1 MALLPGDDGPYV
13 FESLVPRES
22 GGHGLLDHLVERFT
36 YRDRRG
42 WLECIARGDVSLGGE
57 VQSDPERILVG
68 NERLGCLAR
77 DFSEPDIPTGWRVV
91 ACGEGWLAVDK
102 PSGMPIHST
111 PRIYRQTL
119 VWQVRRLLGADWTP
133 AHRLDRDTSGLVL
146 FARGKILPR
155 WLGRAF
161 ARHGVEKEY
170 LALVSGALQG
180 PIDAEGSIGLA
191 GDPAIPLRRETRP
204 DGQEARTRLIPFASD
219 PAGRG
224 TWIRAIP
231 FQGRTHQIRVHCLSL
246 GHPIVGDLLY
256 DGNQG
261 ESYLLRAQGRDPRPA
276 GQRLHLHA
284 WKLRFHDAPPGTLSR
299 ELTCR
304 PGDSG
309 FRLPV
314 YPDFGTLGSP

>member
-1 MALLPGDDGPYV
+1 LLPGDDGPYV
-13 FESLVPRES
+13 FESQVPRES
-22 GGHGLLDHLVERFT
+22 SGLALIDHLARRFT
-36 YRDRRG
+36 YRDREG
-42 WLECIARGDVSLGGE
+42 WVERIAMGDVLLDGQAE
-57 VQSDPERILVG
+57 SDPDRILVA
-68 NERLGCLAR
+68 EQRLGCLAR
-77 DFSEPDIPTGWRVV
+77 DFREPDVPTQWKIV
-91 ACGEGWLAVDK
+91 ACGEDWLAVDK

-119 VWQVRRLLGADWTP
+119 VWQVRKLLGDGWTP

-180 PIDAEGSIGLA
+180 AVEAEGRIGLA
-191 GDPAIPLRRETRP
+191 GDPAIPLRREVRP
-204 DGQEARTRLIPFASD
+204 DGQEARTRLIPLVAD
-219 PAGRG
+219 PEGRG
-224 TWIRAIP
+224 TWIRAVP
-231 FQGRTHQIRVHCLSL
+231 LQGRTHQIRVHCLSM

-256 DGNQG
+256 DGQQG

-284 WKLRFHDAPPGTLSR
+284 WKLRFKDVPPGTLPP
-299 ELTCR
+299 ELECLPDD
-304 PGDSG
+304 PG
-309 FRLPV
+309 FCQPV
-314 YPDFGTLGSP
+314 YPEFGTLGSP